1 MNINLRV
8 QIAVL
13 IYLVSITVFLY
24 SKPRWFYTRENEL
37 KPFGSCKGKTVLPL
51 WMVILLLAILSYYI
65 SHLIM
70 LIV

>member
-13 IYLVSITVFLY
+13 IYLVSITVLLY
-24 SKPRWFYTRENEL
+24 SNPRWFYTHENEL
-37 KPFGSCKGKTVLPL
+37 KPFGTGKGKTVLPL

>member
-13 IYLVSITVFLY
+13 IYLVSITVLLY
-24 SKPRWFYTRENEL
+24 SNPRWFYTRKNEL
-37 KPFGSCKGKTVLPL
+37 KPFGTGKGKTVLPL

-70 LIV
+70 LVV

>member
-13 IYLVSITVFLY
+13 IYLVSITVLLY
-24 SKPRWFYTRENEL
+24 SNPRWFYTRENEL
-37 KPFGSCKGKTVLPL
+37 KPFGTGKGKTVLPL

>member
-1 MNINLRV
+1 MNLNLRI

-13 IYLVSITVFLY
+13 IYLVSITVLLY
-24 SKPRWFYTRENEL
+24 SNPRWFYTRENEL
-37 KPFGSCKGKTVLPL
+37 KPFGTGKGKTVLPL

>member
-1 MNINLRV
+1 MNLNLRI

-13 IYLVSITVFLY
+13 IYLVSITVLLY
-24 SKPRWFYTRENEL
+24 SNPRWFYTRENEL
-37 KPFGSCKGKTVLPL
+37 KPFGTGKGKTIMPL
-51 WMVILLLAILSYYI
+51 WLAILLLAILSYYI

>member
-13 IYLVSITVFLY
+13 IYLVSITVLLY
-24 SKPRWFYTRENEL
+24 SNPRWFYTSENEL
-37 KPFGSCKGKTVLPL
+37 KPFGTGKDKTVLPL
-51 WMVILLLAILSYYI
+51 WMAILLLAILSYYI